1 MSNTFGVLQRRFKPQ
16 YGREFVLLTITFDP
30 ARDTPEV
37 LATYAAQFNADPAI
51 WHFLTGSVKDVRRVC
66 ASFGIEAFPD
76 EGLLNHSV
84 QTAVIDR
91 QGRLAGTVEGNQFT
105 PEQLGDLVLA
115 VLSGN

>member
-1 MSNTFGVLQRRFKPQ
+1 M
-16 YGREFVLLTITFDP
+16 
-30 ARDTPEV
+30 
-37 LATYAAQFNADPAI
+37 
-51 WHFLTGSVKDVRRVC
+51 RRVC